1 MAGAD
6 APRVV
11 HDLNRMFVHHNVD
24 DMWEVIAARCSATG
38 YVDPGGVC
46 LIVNETFLDEVMGG
60 RTTLRVMLTHSK
72 HTVTLTPRPQQKAIL

>member
-6 APRVV
+6 ASRVV

-46 LIVNETFLDEVMGG
+46 LIVNETSLDEVMGG

-72 HTVTLTPRPQQKAIL
+72 HTLTLTP